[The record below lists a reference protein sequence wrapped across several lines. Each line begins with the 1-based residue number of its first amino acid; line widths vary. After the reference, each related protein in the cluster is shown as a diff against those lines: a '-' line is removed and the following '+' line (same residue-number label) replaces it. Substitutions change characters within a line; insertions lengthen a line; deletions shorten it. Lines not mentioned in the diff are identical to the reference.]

1 MINIKNNGK
10 ATAETGNSK
19 RGVWAGAFSVMFI
32 LHLAMSIAS
41 YQENKQTK
49 MISSGLNSIVMIV
62 FATIYFT
69 KKEEN

>member
-1 MINIKNNGK
+1 MKKKLVFG
-10 ATAETGNSK
+10 
-19 RGVWAGAFSVMFI
+19 WAFSVMFI

-49 MISSGLNSIVMIV
+49 MISSGLNSIVMVV
-62 FATIYFT
+62 FATMYFT

>member
-1 MINIKNNGK
+1 MIKKNLVFG
-10 ATAETGNSK
+10 
-19 RGVWAGAFSVMFI
+19 WAFSVMFI

-41 YQENKQTK
+41 YQENNQTK